1 MPAAKNTA
9 EEDLFDRLD
18 PVGIRPHH
26 SYLAFGRRLR
36 ECRGLCKT
44 VDVAPKIGK
53 TQQTWNGWERG
64 RTQPDFATLVKIC
77 QLFDVSSD
85 YLLGLSQDKKPATLS
100 AVTKGANS
108 PALATSGGSAYVG
121 GDSALA
127 AHLAKQVDDLT
138 AEKNRLL
145 GIIERLSGAKG
156 D

>member
-1 MPAAKNTA
+1 MQNENNSAPM
-9 EEDLFDRLD
+9 
-18 PVGIRPHH
+18 V
-26 SYLAFGRRLR
+26 FGVRLR
-36 ECRGLCKT
+36 ELRGIEKT
-44 VDVAPKIGK
+44 LDLANKIGISY
-53 TQQTWNGWERG
+53 QTWNGWERG
-64 RTQPDFATLVKIC
+64 RTEPNFATLVMLC
-77 QLFDVSSD
+77 QLFDVSAD